1 MGTSFRRFGALAA
14 AVLAAAAIA
23 APAAVA
29 KPPSTPSAGA
39 AGIGDRLFLTL
50 GNGGYDAQHYTLSL
64 RYPTAA
70 RSQTVVGTLTM
81 DAVAT
86 QALSRFNLDF
96 DGDAV
101 SAVTV
106 NGRPAAFGVQ
116 GEELVITP
124 AEALRDGKHF
134 TATVNYTAGPYLY
147 TPSFEN
153 FPLGILTFG
162 WFTTQDGSVTAGQP
176 DRAHEIY
183 PVNDHPA
190 DKATYTFLV
199 DVPEG
204 TTVAANGVL
213 ASRRT
218 SGGRTL
224 WRYEMEQPLAS
235 ELVQVAVGQLDIIEQ
250 GSFRNVQLRDVAAST
265 LAAEP
270 GVQAGLSHTREH
282 MEFMTSL
289 VGKYP
294 FDVYGVLAAD
304 ELFGYALETQTLSL
318 HPGFLVDEALTAP
331 IDAEPILVHELAH
344 QWFGDD
350 LAPAEWSDVWL
361 NEGHATWYEALYAD
375 RKFGV
380 SMLDR
385 LHTFYALGNQYRAD
399 FGPVAM
405 PSHSDFLNLFSDNV
419 YNGGM
424 LVLYALY
431 QRVGEKTFYEIER
444 KWTQRNRGESVTTD
458 DFIAHAAKVA
468 HDRSLVPFLRDWLYG
483 STIPAMPGHPDWT
496 AAPATAAVARAS
508 AARSGAQRLEV
519 ARLAKR

>member
-1 MGTSFRRFGALAA
+1 MRTSFRRSCALAA
-14 AVLAAAAIA
+14 AVLAAVAIA
-23 APAAVA
+23 APAVA
-29 KPPSTPSAGA
+29 KPPAPPSPGA
-39 AGIGDRLFLTL
+39 PGIGDRLFPTL
-50 GNGGYDAQHYTLSL
+50 GNGGYDARHYTLAL

-70 RSQTVVGTLTM
+70 RSQTVFGDLTM

-86 QALSRFNLDF
+86 QTLSRFNLDF
-96 DGDAV
+96 DGEAV

-106 NGRPAAFGVQ
+106 DGRPAAFAVQ

-124 AEALRDGKHF
+124 AQAIREGKRF
-134 TATVNYTAGPYLY
+134 TATVSYTSGPYLY

-153 FPLGILTFG
+153 FPIGLLPFG

-183 PVNDHPA
+183 PVNDHTA
-190 DKATYTFLV
+190 DKATYTFLI

-204 TTVAANGVL
+204 TTAAANGVL
-213 ASRRT
+213 AGSRT

-224 WRYEMEQPLAS
+224 WRYEMRQPMAS
-235 ELVQVAVGQLDIIEQ
+235 QVVQVAVGQLEIIEQ
-250 GSFRNVQLRDVAAST
+250 GKFRNVELRDVAAST

-304 ELFGYALETQTLSL
+304 ELFAYALETQTLSL
-318 HPGFLVDEALTAP
+318 HPGFLVDEALTDP
-331 IDAEPILVHELAH
+331 IDAEPILVHEIAH

-350 LAPAEWSDVWL
+350 LAPAQWSDIWL
-361 NEGHATWYEALYAD
+361 SEGHATWYEALYAD

-380 SMLDR
+380 SMVDR
-385 LHTFYALGNQYRAD
+385 LEAFYELGNQYRAD

-405 PSHSDFLNLFSDNV
+405 PAHSDFLRLFSDNV

-444 KWTQRNRGESVTTD
+444 KWAQRNRGESVSTEE
-458 DFIAHAAKVA
+458 FIAHVAKVA
-468 HDRSLVPFLRDWLYG
+468 HDASLVPFLRDWLYG
-483 STIPAMPGHPDWT
+483 TTIPAMPGHPGWT
-496 AAPATAAVARAS
+496 ATPAASAASAS
-508 AARSGAQRLEV
+508 AARMSARRLEA

>member
-1 MGTSFRRFGALAA
+1 MSISFRRAGALAA
-14 AVLAAAAIA
+14 AVVVAAVVA
-23 APAAVA
+23 APAAA
-29 KPPSTPSAGA
+29 NPPSTPTPGA

-50 GNGGYDAQHYTLSL
+50 GNGGYDAQHYTLAL

-70 RSQTVVGTLTM
+70 RVQTVVGTLTM
-81 DAVAT
+81 NAVAT
-86 QALSRFNLDF
+86 QALSRFNLDI

-106 NGRPAAFGVQ
+106 DGRPAAFEVQ

-124 AEALRDGKHF
+124 AQAIRDGKRF
-134 TATVNYTAGPYLY
+134 TATVNYSAGPYLY
-147 TPSFEN
+147 TPTLEN
-153 FPLGILTFG
+153 FPLGILPFG

-183 PVNDHPA
+183 PVNDHTA
-190 DKATYTFLV
+190 DKATYTFLI
-199 DVPEG
+199 DVPAG

-235 ELVQVAVGQLDIIEQ
+235 QVVQIAVGQLDIIQQ
-250 GSFRNVQLRDVAAST
+250 GSFRNVQLRDVAATAIASD
-265 LAAEP
+265 P
-270 GVQAGLSHTREH
+270 RVQAGLSHTREH

-294 FDVYGVLAAD
+294 FDVYGVLAVD

-318 HPGFLVDEALTAP
+318 HPGFLLVEGDGPDETPA
-331 IDAEPILVHELAH
+331 DFAEPVLVHELAH

-350 LAPAEWSDVWL
+350 VAPAQWSDVWL

-375 RKFGV
+375 EKFGV
-380 SMLDR
+380 SMLER
-385 LHTFYALGNQYRAD
+385 LH
-399 FGPVAM
+399 
-405 PSHSDFLNLFSDNV
+405 
-419 YNGGM
+419 
-424 LVLYALY
+424 
-431 QRVGEKTFYEIER
+431 TFYEIER
-444 KWTQRNRGESVTTD
+444 KWAQRNRGESVSTD

-468 HDRSLVPFLRDWLYG
+468 QDRSLVPFLREWLYG
-483 STIPAMPGHPDWT
+483 TTIPAMPGHPDWS
-496 AAPATAAVARAS
+496 AEPAATAARAS
-508 AARSGAQRLEV
+508 ASRLSARRLES